1 MQKFRVLLS
10 KDEWRAV
17 VETVLSPSQ
26 TEDALGEFAKRY
38 ARPVIPTELFGDLVL
53 DRRLNWFDGKAKW
66 LGATID
72 VNCDRGDD
80 GTIDKA
86 LQTARHLW
94 ADQPGWTR
102 RVLTFAASELLPTK
116 NDYWLDDDE
125 EPLTSEQFVSR
136 MHLVSISLGGDGS
149 FEFWHDDDDMF
160 LGHSIQVRGTQADGL
175 QWANIPG

>member
-1 MQKFRVLLS
+1 M
-10 KDEWRAV
+10 
-17 VETVLSPSQ
+17 
-26 TEDALGEFAKRY
+26 DA
-38 ARPVIPTELFGDLVL
+38 
-53 DRRLNWFDGKAKW
+53 
-66 LGATID
+66 
-72 VNCDRGDD
+72 
-80 GTIDKA
+80 
-86 LQTARHLW
+86 QS
-94 ADQPGWTR
+94 
-102 RVLTFAASELLPTK
+102 LTFAASELLPTK